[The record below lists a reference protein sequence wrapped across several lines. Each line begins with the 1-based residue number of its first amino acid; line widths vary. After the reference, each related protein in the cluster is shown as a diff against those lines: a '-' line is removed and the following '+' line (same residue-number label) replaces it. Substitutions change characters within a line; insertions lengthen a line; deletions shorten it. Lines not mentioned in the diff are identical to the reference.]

1 MHFNIAYLMFGVTSA
16 AYAAPVTNDVSLNP
30 ISRPASVVTRAP
42 GFYAKQHAQYIYTA
56 NSKNRKDGQEPAN
69 PKINAAVEKA
79 LEGFGVTFE
88 LEALNDFAGLKTM
101 DQEIPFEV
109 ISDVDS
115 STTGLRC
122 PAKGRASFILPIP
135 QMPFQT
141 VGLLPTSSRS
151 SKRRI
156 KKKGLGWGIDDI
168 ASSVLP
174 ASSPYKHTRSQ
185 ECSSSTICTT
195 TPKPVKTRPRSST
208 TVGSM
213 ISRPLFMDK
222 SNDTN
227 KESKLDAI
235 DALQCDLPMLTTL
248 RTKSA
253 YYDDL
258 HTLSAYG
265 ELPIPLCHLPSFS
278 PAPAPH
284 TTDVQ
289 NPSNKA
295 CVSIDSARSPT
306 SPTGRLFDVA
316 KPPAMAKRRRYTIA
330 TSKPSTAKEKEN
342 PQGTRPSLGSDG
354 PEEMKEERLSSV
366 LVKNDDESATSSTT
380 WATQV
385 PRPSPIRTC
394 SISCVPLASCSPA
407 VEPVKNQVR
416 ASDPVQLTPASLK
429 SPAPPSPI
437 TPLPA
442 RRMNVNVRYIKH
454 YPYMITE
461 PANSPRIEG
470 EIEEE
475 GVLSRM
481 KYHLVRL

>member
-1 MHFNIAYLMFGVTSA
+1 MS
-16 AYAAPVTNDVSLNP
+16 
-30 ISRPASVVTRAP
+30 
-42 GFYAKQHAQYIYTA
+42 
-56 NSKNRKDGQEPAN
+56 
-69 PKINAAVEKA
+69 
-79 LEGFGVTFE
+79 
-88 LEALNDFAGLKTM
+88 
-101 DQEIPFEV
+101 
-109 ISDVDS
+109 
-115 STTGLRC
+115 
-122 PAKGRASFILPIP
+122 
-135 QMPFQT
+135 FQT

-174 ASSPYKHTRSQ
+174 ALSVLKHTRNQ

-227 KESKLDAI
+227 NESKLDAI

-330 TSKPSTAKEKEN
+330 TSKPSMAKEKEN
-342 PQGTRPSLGSDG
+342 PEGTRPSLGSDG
-354 PEEMKEERLSSV
+354 LEEMKEERLSSV
-366 LVKNDDESATSSTT
+366 LEKNDGESATSSTS

>member
-1 MHFNIAYLMFGVTSA
+1 
-16 AYAAPVTNDVSLNP
+16 
-30 ISRPASVVTRAP
+30 
-42 GFYAKQHAQYIYTA
+42 
-56 NSKNRKDGQEPAN
+56 
-69 PKINAAVEKA
+69 
-79 LEGFGVTFE
+79 
-88 LEALNDFAGLKTM
+88 
-101 DQEIPFEV
+101 
-109 ISDVDS
+109 
-115 STTGLRC
+115 
-122 PAKGRASFILPIP
+122 
-135 QMPFQT
+135 MPFQT

-174 ASSPYKHTRSQ
+174 ALSVLKHTRNQ
-185 ECSSSTICTT
+185 ECSSSTFSAT
-195 TPKPVKTRPRSST
+195 TPKPVKTRRPRSST

-227 KESKLDAI
+227 NQSKLDAI

-330 TSKPSTAKEKEN
+330 TSKPSMAKEKEN

-354 PEEMKEERLSSV
+354 LEEMKEERLSSV
-366 LVKNDDESATSSTT
+366 LVKNDDESATSSTS

-407 VEPVKNQVR
+407 VKPVENQVR
-416 ASDPVQLTPASLK
+416 ASDPVQLAPVSLK

>member
-1 MHFNIAYLMFGVTSA
+1 
-16 AYAAPVTNDVSLNP
+16 
-30 ISRPASVVTRAP
+30 
-42 GFYAKQHAQYIYTA
+42 
-56 NSKNRKDGQEPAN
+56 
-69 PKINAAVEKA
+69 
-79 LEGFGVTFE
+79 
-88 LEALNDFAGLKTM
+88 
-101 DQEIPFEV
+101 
-109 ISDVDS
+109 
-115 STTGLRC
+115 
-122 PAKGRASFILPIP
+122 
-135 QMPFQT
+135 MPLQT

-156 KKKGLGWGIDDI
+156 SKKGLGWGINDI
-168 ASSVLP
+168 TSSVLP
-174 ASSPYKHTRSQ
+174 ASAILKHTRNQ
-185 ECSSSTICTT
+185 ECSSSTFS

-222 SNDTN
+222 SNS
-227 KESKLDAI
+227 ESKLDAI

-248 RTKSA
+248 QTKSA
-253 YYDDL
+253 YHDDL

-265 ELPIPLCHLPSFS
+265 ELPIPLCHLPSLS
-278 PAPAPH
+278 SAPAPH
-284 TTDVQ
+284 TTDIQ
-289 NPSNKA
+289 GPSNNA

-330 TSKPSTAKEKEN
+330 TSKPLMAKENES
-342 PQGTRPSLGSDG
+342 PQGTRPSLGLAG
-354 PEEMKEERLSSV
+354 LKEVKEERLSSV
-366 LVKNDDESATSSTT
+366 LVENDGESVTSSTT

-385 PRPSPIRTC
+385 PRPSPIRIC
-394 SISCVPLASCSPA
+394 SISCVHLASCSPA
-407 VEPVKNQVR
+407 VEPVENQVR
-416 ASDPVQLTPASLK
+416 ASDPVQSAPTSLK

-475 GVLSRM
+475 ETAD
-481 KYHLVRL
+481 

>member
-1 MHFNIAYLMFGVTSA
+1 
-16 AYAAPVTNDVSLNP
+16 
-30 ISRPASVVTRAP
+30 
-42 GFYAKQHAQYIYTA
+42 
-56 NSKNRKDGQEPAN
+56 
-69 PKINAAVEKA
+69 
-79 LEGFGVTFE
+79 
-88 LEALNDFAGLKTM
+88 
-101 DQEIPFEV
+101 
-109 ISDVDS
+109 
-115 STTGLRC
+115 
-122 PAKGRASFILPIP
+122 
-135 QMPFQT
+135 
-141 VGLLPTSSRS
+141 
-151 SKRRI
+151 
-156 KKKGLGWGIDDI
+156 
-168 ASSVLP
+168 
-174 ASSPYKHTRSQ
+174 
-185 ECSSSTICTT
+185 
-195 TPKPVKTRPRSST
+195 
-208 TVGSM
+208 
-213 ISRPLFMDK
+213 MDK

-227 KESKLDAI
+227 NESTFDAI

-289 NPSNKA
+289 NPSKKV

-330 TSKPSTAKEKEN
+330 TSKPSMAKEKEN
-342 PQGTRPSLGSDG
+342 PQGTRPSLGLDG
-354 PEEMKEERLSSV
+354 LEELKEDRLSSV

-385 PRPSPIRTC
+385 PRPSAISTC
-394 SISCVPLASCSPA
+394 SISCVPLASCPTA
-407 VEPVKNQVR
+407 VEPVENQVR
-416 ASDPVQLTPASLK
+416 ASDLVQSAPASLK
-429 SPAPPSPI
+429 SPPPPSPI

-461 PANSPRIEG
+461 PANSPRIDG

-475 GVLSRM
+475 SVLSRM